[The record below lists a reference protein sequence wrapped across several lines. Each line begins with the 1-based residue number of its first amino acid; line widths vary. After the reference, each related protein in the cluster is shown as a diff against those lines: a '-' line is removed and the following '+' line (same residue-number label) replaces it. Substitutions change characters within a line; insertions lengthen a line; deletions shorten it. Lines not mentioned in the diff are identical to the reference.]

1 MEGTRGIG
9 ERDGLGVLNVP
20 LDHIPPSTLH
30 PPIQLAWPENHELK
44 TPLVRTATSVCLL
57 SVCLLVIELRD
68 VIHTVR
74 PKHRQPPKSKPGE
87 YQWT

>member
-1 MEGTRGIG
+1 MEGMRGVG
-9 ERDGLGVLNVP
+9 ERDGLEVLDEP

-44 TPLVRTATSVCLL
+44 TPLVRTATSVCLPF
-57 SVCLLVIELRD
+57 VIELRD